1 MTFKND
7 EIAEGAAG
15 GGAAVVALTT
25 VDAGFD
31 AIGMARALVE
41 RGLAS
46 CVNVL
51 PGVTSVYRW
60 ENQIKA
66 DPEQQLII
74 KTTAGRVAPLSVAL
88 HELHPYDIP
97 EFIVLPI
104 TGGSE
109 RYLQYLRQGEDYL
122 KSLKELD

>member
-1 MTFKND
+1 MSD
-7 EIAEGAAG
+7 EIVEASG
-15 GGAAVVALTT
+15 GDTAAVVALTT
-25 VDAGFD
+25 VDGDFD
-31 AIGMARALVE
+31 AIGMARTLVE

-46 CVNVL
+46 CVNVV
-51 PGVTSVYRW
+51 PGITSVYRW
-60 ENQIKA
+60 EERIKA

-74 KTTAGRVAPLSVAL
+74 KTTAGRVEALSAAI

-109 RYLQYLRQGEDYL
+109 KYLRFLRQGEDYL
-122 KSLKELD
+122 RSLKELD